1 MQVSDY
7 EAAANATENQEEVLR
22 NLLEAN
28 RLDPQGEREARIRDV
43 RMTEE
48 LYGERTPANI
58 SDEPVELK
66 YEQNMPACSLENI
79 TPEIISAAFKAT
91 GMLYIPGAVD
101 NEDVERMRNAI
112 EAAHNS
118 MEEKDESQWHNP
130 PRLPTK
136 DSALKLAAARRWA
149 NQVGGSL
156 AVDSPRA
163 MYQILDMLERHG
175 IQKIAQDYLGERPV
189 MSAAKFM
196 LWRVPGDG
204 PSAGWHQD
212 GRFLGDDLASLNVWT
227 ALTDCGPEV
236 APGMDLVPEYLDHYI
251 MPAEDSAFD
260 WSVSDSQVES
270 LNLPVITPQFKAGD
284 MLMFDNWLLHRTCRR
299 PGMTV
304 TRYAIESW
312 FFAPSKFP
320 IGRTALLA

>member
-7 EAAANATENQEEVLR
+7 DAAANATEDKEEILR
-22 NLLEAN
+22 NLLAAN
-28 RLDPQGEREARIRDV
+28 RLDPQGEREVRIRDA

-48 LYGERTPANI
+48 LYGERTPADI
-58 SDEPVELK
+58 SDAPVELR
-66 YEQNMPACSLENI
+66 YEQNMPTCALPDI
-79 TPEIISAAFKAT
+79 TPEIISAAFKAC
-91 GMLYIPGAVD
+91 GLLYVPAAIDAGEVG
-101 NEDVERMRNAI
+101 RMREAI
-112 EAAHNS
+112 ETAHNS
-118 MEEKDESQWHNP
+118 MESPVEPQWHDRP
-130 PRLPTK
+130 KLSDKQATMR
-136 DSALKLAAARRWA
+136 LAAARQWA
-149 NQVGGSL
+149 NEVGGCL

-175 IQKIAQDYLGERPV
+175 IQQLAQDYLGERPV

-196 LWRVPGDG
+196 LWRVPGEG

-236 APGMDLVPEYLDHYI
+236 APGMDLVLEYLDHYI
-251 MPAEDSAFD
+251 MPAEDSHFD
-260 WSVSDSQVES
+260 WSVSDSQVEA
-270 LNLPVITPQFKAGD
+270 LNLPVITPHFKAGD

-299 PGMTV
+299 PGMTE

>member
-7 EAAANATENQEEVLR
+7 EAAANATEDQEEVLR

-66 YEQNMPACSLENI
+66 YEQNMPACSLEKI